1 MAERRELEA
10 WVGKYVQVLVTGD
23 SEPLIGVLEGWHER
37 GVVLRYT
44 QGMARLDESHGEG
57 LVEDTPTLNPLP
69 VVGGAARFDRAAR
82 PGARLAIPARGPFI
96 GPHIHPARISMR
108 AVAAN
113 VTAYFRE
120 RTF

>member
-44 QGMARLDESHGEG
+44 QGMARLGESHGEG
-57 LVEDTPTLNPLP
+57 SLRTHPHLTLFPWS
-69 VVGGAARFDRAAR
+69 VVRRVSIELRD
-82 PGARLAIPARGPFI
+82 L
-96 GPHIHPARISMR
+96 
-108 AVAAN
+108 
-113 VTAYFRE
+113 E
-120 RTF
+120 QD